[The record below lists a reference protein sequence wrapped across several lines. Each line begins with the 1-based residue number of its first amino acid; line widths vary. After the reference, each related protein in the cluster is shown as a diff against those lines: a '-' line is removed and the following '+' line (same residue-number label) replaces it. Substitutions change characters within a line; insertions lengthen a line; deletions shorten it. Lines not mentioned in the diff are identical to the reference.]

1 MELSGYY
8 EHWFN
13 GLAHQKTLRVFHT
26 FFYLKPF
33 FSQPPAWTTIAQIF
47 AIILLAFLVLV
58 NRSKYKDFAFRVQ
71 ALGILMGWVI
81 LFGTSSEYH
90 TYVIALLGYML
101 WYYSR
106 QPSRID
112 KILYYSNLIVL
123 GLMPIDLF
131 CPGVVWRFFFLT
143 TTLNIWIFTITWLR
157 MVWIT
162 FGSSFVFAALLPYL
176 RPSKRG

>member
-47 AIILLAFLVLV
+47 AIVLLAFLVLV

-71 ALGILMGWVI
+71 ALGILM
-81 LFGTSSEYH
+81 
-90 TYVIALLGYML
+90 
-101 WYYSR
+101 
-106 QPSRID
+106 
-112 KILYYSNLIVL
+112 
-123 GLMPIDLF
+123 
-131 CPGVVWRFFFLT
+131 
-143 TTLNIWIFTITWLR
+143 
-157 MVWIT
+157 
-162 FGSSFVFAALLPYL
+162 
-176 RPSKRG
+176 